1 MPCRLAEIEENNF
14 DQFFCEEENEQGIF
28 DAVIQGNLDF
38 ASDPWPSISNS
49 AKDLVKK
56 MLQSDPKER
65 LSTTEVLNY
74 PWIRED
80 GDASDKPI
88 DIAVLSRMKQLR
100 AMNKLKKVALK
111 NEEHSCKGPSEN
123 QIKLHSDQVKADCYG
138 KFQAEESDEAACMP
152 SNSDLHERGQS
163 NLMDTIPRAGNSS
176 SQAFSSRSLHPSSR
190 FLSRFNFI
198 PGNVSFRLSRSSSLG
213 SSRQGLDYEDFG
225 SRNLESHP
233 TATGFSESLQ
243 CDQNTSGLNVA
254 RDISITESNSNFF
267 NLHSPRVIFSLYFG
281 CLDKLGIIIWL

>member
-1 MPCRLAEIEENNF
+1 M
-14 DQFFCEEENEQGIF
+14 
-28 DAVIQGNLDF
+28 DADH
-38 ASDPWPSISNS
+38 
-49 AKDLVKK
+49 
-56 MLQSDPKER
+56 
-65 LSTTEVLNY
+65 

-88 DIAVLSRMKQLR
+88 DIAVLSRMKQLC

-111 NEEHSCKGPSEN
+111 VIAENLFEEELVGFKEMFKSIDTNNSGTVTFEELKAGLPKLGTKLSESEVRQLMEANEEHSCKGPSEN

-163 NLMDTIPRAGNSS
+163 NLMDTIPRAGSSS
-176 SQAFSSRSLHPSSR
+176 SQAFSSRSLHPSSG

-213 SSRQGLDYEDFG
+213 SSKQGLDYEDFG
-225 SRNLESHP
+225 SCNLELHP